1 MEVEA
6 PFLLPRGRIV
16 ARKVIA
22 NNKKALFDFHI
33 LERLEAGIALS
44 GSEVKAIRAGRV
56 NLKDSFVKIIKGEA
70 FLLNAHISYLE
81 TTNPHYKPDERRP
94 RKLLLHRKQID
105 KLTGSVSTE
114 GMTLVTLSIY
124 FNERNRAKA
133 EIALAKGKNLHD
145 KRETLKKRI
154 LDREVKAAL
163 KEH

>member
-1 MEVEA
+1 M
-6 PFLLPRGRIV
+6 
-16 ARKVIA
+16 ARFVVA

-33 LERLEAGIALS
+33 LERLEAGIVLI

-81 TTNPHYKPDERRP
+81 TANPHYKPDERRA
-94 RKLLLHRKQID
+94 RKLLLHRSQID
-105 KLTGSVSTE
+105 KLVGKTSTDGLTIVS
-114 GMTLVTLSIY
+114 LSIY

-145 KRETLKKRI
+145 KREVLKRKI
-154 LDREVKAAL
+154 QEREVRSAL
-163 KEH
+163 KNY

>member
-1 MEVEA
+1 
-6 PFLLPRGRIV
+6 V